1 MPDMPVMKEFEHQR
15 ILSTRIRHKLKPRH
29 IRFSKRAAFG
39 VFLLSFMCALALF
52 APYIAPLNAVS
63 SPLAVHLDLANLA
76 PFERY
81 HWLGTDYLGRDVFS
95 QAVWGSRASLLV
107 GMLAAL
113 IAVTFG
119 SLWGSLS
126 AFAGGWVD
134 SVMMRIVD
142 GLLSIPSIIL
152 LLSFNSLLS
161 TPGLVMAM
169 PSYLLAWLR
178 VTSYSYGL
186 LPLLTIVLV
195 ISSTTWLEAAR
206 ISRAKIKTVNG
217 EEYIEAAQSIGVST
231 MRMLFR
237 HLLPNAASV
246 LLIEATLLVS
256 DAVLMESGLSF
267 LGLGLGPSTPS
278 WGSMLSSA
286 QVSLSQGNWWA
297 VLIPGILITL
307 TVVSV
312 NLIGEGWLELF
323 GTRLPIA

>member
-1 MPDMPVMKEFEHQR
+1 MKEFEHQR
-15 ILSTRIRHKLKPRH
+15 IVSTRHRGKQTAHH

-39 VFLLSFMCALALF
+39 LALLVLLLGLALL
-52 APYIAPLNAVS
+52 APFLAPINANDS
-63 SPLAVHLDLANLA
+63 MLTVHLDLANIQ
-76 PFERY
+76 PGNTP

-95 QAVWGSRASLLV
+95 QVIWGSRASLLV
-107 GMLAAL
+107 GLMAAM

-126 AFAGGWVD
+126 AFAGGWID
-134 SVMMRIVD
+134 AVMMRIVD

-152 LLSFNSLLS
+152 LLCFNTLLS

-169 PSYLLAWLR
+169 PSFVLKTLQ
-178 VTSYSYGL
+178 VSSFSYGL
-186 LPLLTIVLV
+186 LPLITVVIV

-206 ISRAKIKTVNG
+206 ISRAKIKTVKS
-217 EEYIEAAQSIGVST
+217 EEYIEAAQSLGVST
-231 MRMLFR
+231 MRMLSR

-256 DAVLMESGLSF
+256 DAVLMESGLSY

-286 QVSLSQGNWWA
+286 QISLSQGNWWA
-297 VLIPGILITL
+297 VFIPGILITL
-307 TVVSV
+307 TVLCV

-323 GTRLPIA
+323 SVRLPTA